1 MSLALVEQSLINVLG
16 VDDLGLMLLL
26 VKDGESQG
34 FGLVEQGHLTV
45 RIFADGDPGIAQG
58 IGGAFGLDLVDDI
71 LELEGQ
77 VLGEGAR
84 LLPGQDVGQVF

>member
-1 MSLALVEQSLINVLG
+1 MSLALVEHGLIQVLG
-16 VDDLGLMLLL
+16 IDDFRLMLLL

-77 VLGEGAR
+77 VLREGAR